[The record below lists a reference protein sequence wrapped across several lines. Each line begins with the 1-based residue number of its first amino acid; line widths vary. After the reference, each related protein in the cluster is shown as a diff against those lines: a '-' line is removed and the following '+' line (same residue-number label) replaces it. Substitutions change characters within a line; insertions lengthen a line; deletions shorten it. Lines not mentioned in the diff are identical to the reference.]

1 MLAIVG
7 ATGTGKSQLALD
19 VAGALAE
26 HDVPAE
32 VVNADAMQLY
42 RGMDVGT
49 AKLALAER
57 RGVPHH
63 LMDVLDVTDEAS
75 VAWYQPRARAAV
87 AAIEARSAVP
97 ILVGGSGL
105 YASSVLG
112 PLDFPGT
119 DEPLRAALEADLER
133 DGAAAMHAR
142 LAEVDERAAAA
153 IGPHNGRRLV
163 RALEVVTTTG
173 RPFPVGLPDV
183 LPGTTIVHVRRARD
197 ELVRALDARV
207 ERMWAHGMLDEVR
220 GLVEDGLERGS
231 TATAAIGYRQAL
243 DELHGRIGTPEAIAE
258 TQRLTRRYAR
268 RQVSWFQR
276 YPAIDVDG
284 PVGADAIARHVLA
297 AR

>member
-19 VAGALAE
+19 AAASLAE
-26 HDVPAE
+26 RGRAAE

-49 AKLALAER
+49 AKLPIPER
-57 RGVPHH
+57 HGVPHH

-75 VAWYQPRARAAV
+75 VAWYQPRARDAV
-87 AAIEARSAVP
+87 AAIEARGAVP

-119 DEPLRAALEADLER
+119 DHALRAALEADLDR

-142 LAEVDERAAAA
+142 LAAVDARAAEA

-163 RALEVVTTTG
+163 RALEVVTATG
-173 RPFPVGLPDV
+173 QPFPVGLPDV
-183 LPGTTIVHVRRARD
+183 AAGTTIVHVRRERSA
-197 ELVRALDARV
+197 LVAALDARV
-207 ERMWAHGMLDEVR
+207 ERMWASGMLDEVR
-220 GLVEDGLERGS
+220 ALVEAGLERGT
-231 TATAAIGYRQAL
+231 TAQAAIGYRQAL
-243 DELHGRIGTPEAIAE
+243 DQLHGRIDEDAAIAE

-284 PVGADAIARHVLA
+284 PVGADRIADAVLA
-297 AR
+297 TG

>member
-19 VAGALAE
+19 VAAALAE
-26 HDVPAE
+26 GGRAAE

-49 AKLALAER
+49 AKLSLAER
-57 RGVPHH
+57 QGVPHH
-63 LMDVLDVTDEAS
+63 LMDVLDVTDDAS

-87 AAIEARSAVP
+87 TAIEARGAVP

-119 DEPLRAALEADLER
+119 DERLRAALEADLER

-142 LAEVDERAAAA
+142 LAAVDARAAEA
-153 IGPHNGRRLV
+153 IGPWNGRRLV
-163 RALEVVTTTG
+163 RALEVVTSTG
-173 RPFPVGLPDV
+173 EPFPVGLPDV
-183 LPGTTIVHVRRARD
+183 APGTTIVHVRRERAT
-197 ELVRALDARV
+197 LVEALDARV
-207 ERMWAHGMLDEVR
+207 EGMWQRGMLDEVR
-220 GLVEDGLERGS
+220 ALVDAGLERGT
-231 TATAAIGYRQAL
+231 TAQAAIGYRQAL
-243 DELHGRIGTPEAIAE
+243 DQLHGRVDRDAAVAE

-284 PVGADAIARHVLA
+284 PVGAERIAAGLLA
-297 AR
+297 DG